1 MVKKI
6 IGKDNHVYTKLQA
19 LWEHAICGK
28 KSHNFRDKLTSIFSL
43 FYSCIHRGDVLWA
56 RGLAPS
62 VRPLFPPTSPLS
74 NGPGRA
80 PEATDRLDIV
90 AGDY

>member
-1 MVKKI
+1 MWV
-6 IGKDNHVYTKLQA
+6 
-19 LWEHAICGK
+19 
-28 KSHNFRDKLTSIFSL
+28 KSHNFRDKPTSIFSI
-43 FYSCIHRGDVLWA
+43 FYSCIHHEDVLWA

-62 VRPLFPPTSPLS
+62 VRPLFPPTSAPS